1 MIETIEAEGKVLAMV
16 LRSGHESQGVQ
27 FFSHPEY
34 PLQLGLL
41 QHPKGTRLKPHIHT
55 SITKTI
61 NNIQE
66 VLHLE
71 YGQIE
76 VEFFRASGQRVASC
90 LLNGGDTILLVS
102 GGHGF
107 RILEE
112 TKMLEIKQGPYESR
126 EKDKEYLRVESN
138 G

>member
-1 MIETIEAEGKVLAMV
+1 MIETIEAEGKVLAIV

-27 FFSHPEY
+27 FFSRPEY

-41 QHPKGTRLKPHIHT
+41 QHSKDTHIKPHIHHST
-55 SITKTI
+55 TKI
-61 NNIQE
+61 VNEIQE

-71 YGQIE
+71 YGRVE
-76 VEFFRASGQRVASC
+76 AEFFRNSGQRVASC
-90 LLNGGDTILLVS
+90 LLNEGDTILLVS

-126 EKDKEYLRVESN
+126 EEDKKYLKVDSN